1 MVRFEA
7 EPDVKIRVNILG
19 ICEKYNISMS
29 ELSKIAD
36 IDLGKLI
43 ALSKDERQRVQLAHL
58 ERICQS
64 LLIRDARELLLIE
77 VINEEEQ
84 G

>member
-1 MVRFEA
+1 MARFEA

-43 ALSKDERQRVQLAHL
+43 ALSRDERQRVQLAHL

-64 LLIRDARELLLIE
+64 L
-77 VINEEEQ
+77 
-84 G
+84 

>member
-1 MVRFEA
+1 MARFEA

-43 ALSKDERQRVQLAHL
+43 ALSRDERQRVQLAHL

-64 LLIRDARELLLIE
+64 LHIRDARELLLIE

>member
-1 MVRFEA
+1 MARFEA

-43 ALSKDERQRVQLAHL
+43 ALS
-58 ERICQS
+58 
-64 LLIRDARELLLIE
+64 
-77 VINEEEQ
+77 
-84 G
+84 